1 MNQLSV
7 EYICKNCKTHIF
19 NWYWCP
25 ACKTNKA
32 LIEAKD
38 YNKQNKSN
46 KIFQNLFSCFRFKS
60 TNKIQPTVA
69 VEQQE
74 EIKEIHEVTR
84 YKNQPLRVE
93 SYV

>member
-1 MNQLSV
+1 MSQVKRANSKKSQ
-7 EYICKNCKTHIF
+7 I
-19 NWYWCP
+19 
-25 ACKTNKA
+25 CKTNKTI
-32 LIEAKD
+32 IEAKD
-38 YNKQNKSN
+38 YYRQNKSN
-46 KIFQNLFSCFRFKS
+46 KTIQNLFSCFRFKN